1 MSGTGAVQVQVPAQL
16 IRTTNMNQITRA
28 PRIVAQTTPVSI
40 NSSGAAS
47 ISANIV
53 TQHNQGQNNLQ
64 QNSQAFVA
72 TLATVL
78 PSRPQATLVYS
89 NVANPQQY
97 VSQGQRLTVATA
109 GGQRQVR
116 PIQIQNARL
125 PTNAM
130 GVRVSTSNISN
141 ISIRAPNNVPVLT
154 PTNVLTSN
162 PNSMQSRGNGTV
174 TSTGDRCLPTNI
186 SNARIIQV
194 QQSPGG
200 FGTGRIAGNLMT
212 LHPVIMNTAA
222 GPNRG
227 NPTTI
232 TAKVQPS
239 LTITHVGKL
248 AQAGVNTSSATNL
261 SHGTAMSSSAT
272 ITSQPGLI
280 NATAVSQSGH
290 QSQNQQI
297 TQIVSGLQG
306 HQIVTVSQQ
315 QLLNAQN
322 QSGNQNVVPL
332 AITSRTS
339 NILTGTLTQ
348 TIPSSSTAIIR
359 SGTNVQ
365 TNSATILPI
374 AKVLPQQQTS
384 SEIQLQQNQPTIQS
398 QQPTNVLIHTRTGNS
413 GNSSVIPNSGSF
425 LPTSGTFY
433 YEHTSSS
440 GTGNPVLTLTTSSVN
455 NLTNASNQLREFV
468 FVFVFFSL
476 NLFIFSYLLD
486 NTTNNISTSGL
497 LSSVAFTPSSGSFA
511 VVPAN
516 NRGISQIHGLV
527 PTSNTGHTGQI
538 QAVPVRF
545 NPQLIVDNSQNHQ
558 GTHQIIT
565 MSQPGSNV
573 VQNITSINTG
583 QQHQQQQ
590 QQQSQQQYTHQSQLL
605 QQQPSHQPQKQQQ
618 QQQQTHML
626 IPVSAKQLT
635 PSPRP
640 SILRKRD
647 IEG

>member
-1 MSGTGAVQVQVPAQL
+1 MSGTGGAVQVQVPAQL
-16 IRTTNMNQITRA
+16 IRTTNINQVTRA
-28 PRIVAQTTPVSI
+28 NRIVAQTTPPVSI
-40 NSSGAAS
+40 NSSGTAT

-53 TQHNQGQNNLQ
+53 TQGHPHNQGQNNLQ

-89 NVANPQQY
+89 NVASPQQY
-97 VSQGQRLTVATA
+97 VAQGQRLTVATS

-125 PTNAM
+125 PTTAM

-162 PNSMQSRGNGTV
+162 PNSMQSRGTGTV

-194 QQSPGG
+194 QQPSGG
-200 FGTGRIAGNLMT
+200 FGTGRMTGNLMT
-212 LHPVIMNTAA
+212 LHPVIMNATAA
-222 GPNRG
+222 QNRG
-227 NPTTI
+227 NPTTL

-248 AQAGVNTSSATNL
+248 AQTGVNTSSATNL
-261 SHGTAMSSSAT
+261 SHGTTISSSAT

-280 NATAVSQSGH
+280 NATAVSSSGH

-322 QSGNQNVVPL
+322 QSGNQTVVPL

-348 TIPSSSTAIIR
+348 TIPSSTAMIR

-365 TNSATILPI
+365 TSSATILPI

-384 SEIQLQQNQPTIQS
+384 SEMQLQQNQSTIQS
-398 QQPTNVLIHTRTGNS
+398 QQPTNVLIHTRPGNS
-413 GNSSVIPNSGSF
+413 GNTTVIPNSGSF

-455 NLTNASNQLREFV
+455 NLTNSSNQIR
-468 FVFVFFSL
+468 
-476 NLFIFSYLLD
+476 
-486 NTTNNISTSGL
+486 
-497 LSSVAFTPSSGSFA
+497 
-511 VVPAN
+511 
-516 NRGISQIHGLV
+516 
-527 PTSNTGHTGQI
+527 
-538 QAVPVRF
+538 
-545 NPQLIVDNSQNHQ
+545 
-558 GTHQIIT
+558 
-565 MSQPGSNV
+565 
-573 VQNITSINTG
+573 
-583 QQHQQQQ
+583 
-590 QQQSQQQYTHQSQLL
+590 
-605 QQQPSHQPQKQQQ
+605 
-618 QQQQTHML
+618 
-626 IPVSAKQLT
+626 
-635 PSPRP
+635 
-640 SILRKRD
+640 
-647 IEG
+647 

>member
-1 MSGTGAVQVQVPAQL
+1 MSGTGGAVQVQVPAQL
-16 IRTTNMNQITRA
+16 IRTTNINQVTRA

-40 NSSGAAS
+40 NNSGTA

-53 TQHNQGQNNLQ
+53 TQGHPHNQGQNNLQ
-64 QNSQAFVA
+64 QNSQSFVA
-72 TLATVL
+72 TLAAVL

-97 VSQGQRLTVATA
+97 SQGPRLTVATS

-125 PTNAM
+125 PTTAM
-130 GVRVSTSNISN
+130 GVRVNTSNISN

-162 PNSMQSRGNGTV
+162 PNSMQSRGTGTV

-186 SNARIIQV
+186 TNARIIQV
-194 QQSPGG
+194 QQPSGG
-200 FGTGRIAGNLMT
+200 FGPGRIAGNLMT
-212 LHPVIMNTAA
+212 LHPVIMNAA
-222 GPNRG
+222 AAQQNRG

-248 AQAGVNTSSATNL
+248 TQAGINTSSATNL
-261 SHGTAMSSSAT
+261 SHGTTISSSAT

-280 NATAVSQSGH
+280 NATAVSSSGH

-297 TQIVSGLQG
+297 TQIVSSLQG

-322 QSGNQNVVPL
+322 QSGNQTVVPL

-348 TIPSSSTAIIR
+348 TIPSSTAMIR

-365 TNSATILPI
+365 TSSATILPI
-374 AKVLPQQQTS
+374 AKVLPQQQTN
-384 SEIQLQQNQPTIQS
+384 SEMQLQQNQSTIQS
-398 QQPTNVLIHTRTGNS
+398 QQPTNVLIHTRPGNS
-413 GNSSVIPNSGSF
+413 GNTTVIPNSGSF

-455 NLTNASNQLREFV
+455 NLTNSSNQIREF
-468 FVFVFFSL
+468 FF
-476 NLFIFSYLLD
+476 
-486 NTTNNISTSGL
+486 
-497 LSSVAFTPSSGSFA
+497 
-511 VVPAN
+511 
-516 NRGISQIHGLV
+516 
-527 PTSNTGHTGQI
+527 
-538 QAVPVRF
+538 
-545 NPQLIVDNSQNHQ
+545 
-558 GTHQIIT
+558 
-565 MSQPGSNV
+565 
-573 VQNITSINTG
+573 
-583 QQHQQQQ
+583 
-590 QQQSQQQYTHQSQLL
+590 
-605 QQQPSHQPQKQQQ
+605 
-618 QQQQTHML
+618 
-626 IPVSAKQLT
+626 
-635 PSPRP
+635 
-640 SILRKRD
+640 
-647 IEG
+647 